1 MSSTPL
7 SDLSIPQINLILKK
21 LHLKA
26 PGTYDEDSRLELLRV
41 VLSLADTCQIMR
53 MIQSWENLTK
63 MGTLLTLKPRMMRL
77 VVFSPMQ
84 MVKKRYDTHVLY
96 VQVKL
101 QMTEMTLGLD
111 CIVVAV
117 KTFFIIVAMTT
128 L

>member
-41 VLSLADTCQIMR
+41 VLSLADTFQIMR

-117 KTFFIIVAMTT
+117 KTFFIIVTQRFP
-128 L
+128 

>member
-117 KTFFIIVAMTT
+117 KTFFIIVTQRFP
-128 L
+128 

>member
-1 MSSTPL
+1 
-7 SDLSIPQINLILKK
+7 
-21 LHLKA
+21 
-26 PGTYDEDSRLELLRV
+26 
-41 VLSLADTCQIMR
+41 
-53 MIQSWENLTK
+53 

-117 KTFFIIVAMTT
+117 KTVFIIVTQRFP
-128 L
+128 